1 MGPLIISIILAI
13 GAILIAV
20 FSSIYD
26 EKKDTKMIA
35 GIVIGVLMYVAGIG
49 LTSRTNVISAVM
61 LGVGSLL
68 VAVCSYFYNKVI
80 CDEDASKN
88 RKRGLIAGIVIG
100 VFFLTV
106 GISLLSSGQ
115 KQPTVEPN
123 VKTEQAPIDNQK
135 K

>member
-1 MGPLIISIILAI
+1 MGPLIIGLLLAI

-20 FSSIYD
+20 FSSLYD
-26 EKKDTKMIA
+26 EKKDKKMIA
-35 GIVIGVLMYVAGIG
+35 GIVIGVLVYVAGIG
-49 LTSRTNVISAVM
+49 VTYRTNIVSAAM

-100 VFFLTV
+100 VFFLTI

-115 KQPTVEPN
+115 KEPTD
-123 VKTEQAPIDNQK
+123 KTETQEITPTK
-135 K
+135 

>member
-1 MGPLIISIILAI
+1 MGPLIISVLLTI

-20 FSSIYD
+20 FSSLYD
-26 EKKDTKMIA
+26 EKKDKKMIA

-49 LTSRTNVISAVM
+49 LTSRTNIVSAVM

-100 VFFLTV
+100 VFFLTI
-106 GISLLSSGQ
+106 GISLMNSGEENIS
-115 KQPTVEPN
+115 KIHELIPTN
-123 VKTEQAPIDNQK
+123 K
-135 K
+135 KNM